1 MIGFSQKMKERD
13 TDNNIAVIGLGYVG
27 LPLLCHISTKYHS
40 IGLDISETR
49 VAELSCGVD
58 NKHCIDS
65 QYLQSLKNVKLTTDW
80 NTLSG
85 CNIFIVTAPTPIDVQ
100 KRPDISSLKNICNHL
115 GDVITRGS
123 IIIFESTVA
132 PGTTEDICVPIIEK
146 SSSMALNK
154 DFAVGFSPERINIG
168 DNLHTLS
175 TVPKI
180 ISASTPEALSVIS
193 ELYTNALGCQ
203 VIVASSIK
211 TAEAAKLYEN
221 VQRDVLIALA
231 NQYSDYC
238 NAEGID
244 ISEVTRCAAT
254 KWNFAE
260 VYPGLVGGH
269 CIGVDPYYLISKAN
283 DMGIKLDLVE
293 NARMVNEAETSKVI
307 DTVMSRIRSVEANSI
322 LLLGLT
328 YKPNT
333 SDLRNSKALEIAVH
347 IAGHNNNVSI
357 YDPNISKHDLPI
369 EVQHKFCNDLP
380 NDFDFDVVVTLVNHP
395 QIKSPIGKILN
406 INISK

>member
-1 MIGFSQKMKERD
+1 MTEHI
-13 TDNNIAVIGLGYVG
+13 TNNKVAVIGLGYVG
-27 LPLLCHISTKYHS
+27 LPLLCHISTKYPS
-40 IGLDISETR
+40 IGLDISEYR
-49 VAELSCGVD
+49 IAELSCGID
-58 NKHCIDS
+58 NKHCIDI
-65 QYLQSLKNVKLTTDW
+65 QFLQNLKNVKLTTDW
-80 NTLSG
+80 NSLRD
-85 CNIFIVTAPTPIDVQ
+85 CDIFIITAPTPIDEH
-100 KRPDISSLKNICNHL
+100 KCPDITSLKNICFKL
-115 GDVITRGS
+115 GKIITPGS
-123 IIIFESTVA
+123 IIVFESTVA

-146 SSSMALNK
+146 SSSMSLNE

-168 DNLHTLS
+168 DNQHTLS
-175 TVPKI
+175 NVPKI
-180 ISASTPEALSVIS
+180 VSASTPEALSIIS
-193 ELYTNALGCQ
+193 KLYNATLGCEI
-203 VIVASSIK
+203 VVASSIK

-293 NARMVNEAETSKVI
+293 NARKVNEAETSKVI
-307 DTVMSRIRSVEANSI
+307 DNVMSRIRSVKANSI

-357 YDPNISKHDLPI
+357 YDPNISKYDLPI
-369 EVQHKFCNDLP
+369 EVHHKFCNNLP